1 MYFLEGRT
9 HCIDLC
15 LLLRSSLRKQ
25 PTVRDDTP
33 GVPGAKWH
41 LRNVCRNSVLMTRH
55 YPHLGSAFTHVA
67 LSCAEASLYCGEAFV
82 RFLFFSTIDILM
94 GKRGLCGGESPRG
107 RTNQKHYPE
116 LGTYTSSVWN
126 FCSRMSVVISWGNQW
141 TLARYCSRECLLHFW
156 SLFHHPK
163 TLWCLRIPWITIY
176 LDEL

>member
-25 PTVRDDTP
+25 PTFRNDTP

-67 LSCAEASLYCGEAFV
+67 EPIRSTTQNWVVTRHQYGISALVCQSSFRGKPVIASQNFGC
-82 RFLFFSTIDILM
+82 FLRLVE
-94 GKRGLCGGESPRG
+94 KRRACL
-107 RTNQKHYPE
+107 RT
-116 LGTYTSSVWN
+116 LV
-126 FCSRMSVVISWGNQW
+126 
-141 TLARYCSRECLLHFW
+141 RYCSRQCLLHFW

-163 TLWCLRIPWITIY
+163 TLWCLRISWITY
-176 LDEL
+176 LFGWVEIHQINLLLT